1 MARATAA
8 CGAGRAVD
16 ARAGARRGTRA
27 TRVARATRAN
37 RATTTT
43 SSASATSDAAVD
55 ALEALRE
62 VKIAR
67 AVDGVEVDAVGDAV
81 AREGRVA
88 ALFLTQF
95 GDFDSWEL
103 AQRLVDDL
111 DAMKRA
117 GVRVVAIGIGSADA
131 AREFSKRT
139 RFPLE
144 NLYAD
149 EGGKCHEALGFAPG
163 LGRAGGDFAW
173 MEDKTPFVN
182 GYAKLLLMCAGI
194 GSPGTLPAVF
204 GGYFGSK
211 YKDEIFVEGSNL
223 DVPAIRKAMKL
234 TLGDGYLRPFELAT
248 LRLNNMIQIL
258 NNWEALTPKDSNLL
272 VQRGGVIVFDDGKAA
287 FRHDDQG
294 ILGFCPAARVVEKA
308 LSDDPSA
315 KPDPVKTLHLAAE
328 SRRAYVDDIFTS
340 ISALEKSKDKDNVK
354 GEELT
359 GQWRLIYTTGTKKV
373 AANVNRTGGGSYF
386 PIPAVQSFDLN
397 SGRIRNGIYL
407 GPIKFFFDGPF
418 IWREKLDM
426 LEFTFTRVSL
436 ALGSL
441 GPWSKDIDDGK
452 WEAVK
457 AAEQSASSGQGNI
470 EKSDVK
476 ASKPGANPFFK
487 FVYTDDKCIAAR
499 GRGGGLALWARV
511 GEPETDAQEQQQ

>member
-1 MARATAA
+1 MMTRRATSI
-8 CGAGRAVD
+8 
-16 ARAGARRGTRA
+16 
-27 TRVARATRAN
+27 AN
-37 RATTTT
+37 E
-43 SSASATSDAAVD
+43 SSEMD
-55 ALEALRE
+55 ALRGIE
-62 VKIAR
+62 IAR
-67 AVDGVEVDAVGDAV
+67 AVDGKTVIAGGEAI
-81 AREGRVA
+81 RSEGRVA

-103 AQRLVDDL
+103 AQRATDDL
-111 DAMKRA
+111 GTLREAN
-117 GVRVVAIGIGSADA
+117 VRVVAIGIGSVDA
-131 AREFSKRT
+131 AKEFAKRT
-139 RFPLE
+139 NFPLE

-149 EGGKCHEALGFAPG
+149 VDAKCHAALGFAPG
-163 LGRAGGDFAW
+163 MGRKGGEFEW
-173 MEDKTPFVN
+173 IEDKMPFVN

-211 YKDEIFVEGSNL
+211 YKDEIFREGSNV
-223 DVPAIRKAMKL
+223 DVPTIRKAMKL

-258 NNWEALTPKDSNLL
+258 GNWEALAPTDSELL

-287 FRHDDQG
+287 FRHEDQG
-294 ILGFCPAARVVEKA
+294 ILGFCPASRVVEKA

-315 KPDPVKTLHLAAE
+315 PPDPVATLHLAAE

-340 ISALEKSKDKDNVK
+340 ISALEKSKNADNVK

-359 GQWRLIYTTGTKKV
+359 GKWRLIYTTGTKKV

-386 PIPAVQSFDLN
+386 PVPAVQSFDLN

-407 GPIKFFFDGPF
+407 GPLKFFFDGPF
-418 IWREKLDM
+418 IWRDKLRM

-436 ALGSL
+436 AFGSL

-457 AAEQSASSGQGNI
+457 ATEQSASSGQGKI

-499 GRGGGLALWARV
+499 GRGGGLALWARI
-511 GEPETDAQEQQQ
+511 GDPETDAQT

>member
-1 MARATAA
+1 
-8 CGAGRAVD
+8 
-16 ARAGARRGTRA
+16 
-27 TRVARATRAN
+27 
-37 RATTTT
+37 
-43 SSASATSDAAVD
+43 
-55 ALEALRE
+55 

-67 AVDGVEVDAVGDAV
+67 AVDGVEIDAGGDAI
-81 AREGRVA
+81 ARDGRVA

-103 AQRLVDDL
+103 AQSLVDDL
-111 DAMKRA
+111 DVMKRA
-117 GVRVVAIGIGSADA
+117 GVRVVAIGIGSTDA
-131 AREFSKRT
+131 AKEFAKRT

-149 EGGKCHEALGFAPG
+149 ERGECHQALGFAPG

-173 MEDKTPFVN
+173 IEEKTPFVN
-182 GYAKLLLMCAGI
+182 GYAKLMLMCAGI

-258 NNWEALTPKDSNLL
+258 NNWEALAPKDSNLL
-272 VQRGGVIVFDDGKAA
+272 VQRGGVIVFDNGKAA

-315 KPDPVKTLHLAAE
+315 KPDPVKTLHLAAA

-418 IWREKLDM
+418 IWREKLNM

-436 ALGSL
+436 ALGTL

-452 WEAVK
+452 WKAVK
-457 AAEQSASSGQGNI
+457 ASEQSASSGQGKI

-476 ASKPGANPFFK
+476 VSKPGANPFFK

-511 GEPETDAQEQQQ
+511 GEPVTDAQEQ